1 MENSITALL
10 QLKDYQLRRVTQTE
24 RSDEVWVELPAEG
37 RCPHCGEVSTRVHQN
52 ARKPSRILW
61 CLIGQR
67 PVWLVLTRRRLWCRH
82 CHRAFTQALP
92 GVASRKRMSMLAVS
106 QTLQWLAGQS
116 FSATTRSSGVSY
128 GRARRILE
136 GLPLPWCD
144 WEYLVGSE
152 GPVYLGIDEH
162 SYRGNDLVITLTCLS
177 THKVLAILPDDRQA
191 TLREALRAFPE
202 EVRVRV
208 AAVCID
214 GKELFR
220 KVVRQELPQALVV
233 ADHFHLIQDA
243 NRRLDETRRLE
254 QAEGGKAIAR
264 WPLLKNA
271 EKLTEL
277 QQRQRDEAI
286 GRYPTIATQYWV
298 KERLRDLYRL
308 KDWQEADGALSLI
321 LTNCQEAD
329 DVETVRWGRWLRRW
343 RTEILNY
350 FKVRITNGFTEGCH
364 TKVKLL
370 KRMSYGFRNVQVYL
384 RKMLLGFLPIPHLPH
399 ILT

>member
-1 MENSITALL
+1 
-10 QLKDYQLRRVTQTE
+10 
-24 RSDEVWVELPAEG
+24 
-37 RCPHCGEVSTRVHQN
+37 
-52 ARKPSRILW
+52 
-61 CLIGQR
+61 
-67 PVWLVLTRRRLWCRH
+67 
-82 CHRAFTQALP
+82 
-92 GVASRKRMSMLAVS
+92 MSMLAVS